1 MKKTRKTKSR
11 FLKVR
16 CNDCG
21 NEQVIFGCAA
31 TKIKCLV
38 CDKLLAEPTGG
49 KTSWKKTH
57 ILEVLDKDL

>member
-1 MKKTRKTKSR
+1 MKKTRRTESR

-31 TKIKCLV
+31 TRIKCLV
-38 CDKLLAEPTGG
+38 CDKLMAESTGG
-49 KTSWKKTH
+49 KTSIKTH
-57 ILEVLDKDL
+57 ILGVLDKDL